1 MFAVAGVTEYCPSF
15 FDDEEAAHAHM
26 AAVRSVVRDCYE
38 DFIYDY
44 HHPADEE
51 GGEGVEEWGGE
62 EGGAEEGVEE
72 WGDGGAPAGGAI
84 DEDDW

>member
-1 MFAVAGVTEYCPSF
+1 MFAMAGVSEYCPSF

-44 HHPADEE
+44 YHPAGDEE
-51 GGEGVEEWGGE
+51 DGGVEGDS
-62 EGGAEEGVEE
+62 EGLARAVGV
-72 WGDGGAPAGGAI
+72 D
-84 DEDDW
+84 DE